1 MAVDPRIRSYIDT
14 RLLPVLDE
22 ELFAAQFEIILL
34 DILQLLHSRPGDA
47 PHTMAYLAYRV
58 SFLYMRS
65 QNEALQGRRGASIGA
80 VLHRIYNHRT
90 PIADISQA
98 APADSFPVLLLLY
111 QLHHALI
118 LNGLRAEGG
127 LEQHD
132 PFEALRL
139 LQVII
144 GAAHGPWQTRL
155 RLQGGVGDYHHAR
168 LASDDGSL
176 RIEIGRARRDTPLN
190 LHLSTWNMQG
200 SSESTD
206 SKWRTAVLQL
216 ARANHVVMIQEAGV
230 VPASARLT
238 RRHAVADQFGQMHD
252 IDQYLWQ
259 AGTSTRP
266 EWYDVFFFDVQR
278 LRVNLA
284 IVVAQSAGLDLLGVR
299 VVSDGLLSPEG
310 APDYRPALGL
320 RLRHAA
326 GAGSGAEEV
335 LVYNFHAISGGGP
348 NAPRMLREISWH
360 TASPYVLLG
369 DFNRAPAP
377 AGTAV
382 SRDNSWVSPP
392 HLARI
397 EPAASNTHPATA
409 PAAMLDY
416 AVINGSTEPVAPG
429 QVGLPCPSDHLSVSY
444 AIRFI

>member
-1 MAVDPRIRSYIDT
+1 MAVDPSIRGYIDT
-14 RLLPVLDE
+14 RLLPALDE

-34 DILQLLHSRPGDA
+34 DILQLLRSRPGDA
-47 PHTMAYLAYRV
+47 RHTMAYLAYRV

-65 QNEALQGRRGASIGA
+65 QNEALQGRRAASIGA
-80 VLHRIYNHRT
+80 VLHRAYNHRT
-90 PIADISQA
+90 PVEAISQA
-98 APADSFPVLLLLY
+98 APGDSFPVLLLLY

-127 LEQHD
+127 PDRHD
-132 PFEALRL
+132 PFDALRL
-139 LQVII
+139 LQVIV
-144 GAAHGPWQTRL
+144 GAAHGPWQTRV
-155 RLQGGVGDYHHAR
+155 RLQGGIGDYHHAR
-168 LASDDGSL
+168 VATDDGAL
-176 RIEIGRARRDTPLN
+176 RIEIGRARRATPLN

-200 SSESTD
+200 SSETTD
-206 SKWRTAVLQL
+206 TKWRTAVLQL
-216 ARANHVVMIQEAGV
+216 ARANHVVMIQEAGM

-238 RRHAVADQFGQMHD
+238 RQHSVADQFGQMHD
-252 IDQYLWQ
+252 ITQYLWQ

-284 IVVAQSAGLDLLGVR
+284 IVVAQSAGLGVR
-299 VVSDGLLSPEG
+299 GVQVVSDGLLGPEG
-310 APDYRPALGL
+310 VPDYRPALGL
-320 RLRHAA
+320 LLCHAA
-326 GAGSGAEEV
+326 GAGREGEEV
-335 LVYNFHAISGGGP
+335 VVYNVHAISGGGP
-348 NAPRMLREISWH
+348 NAPRLLREISWH
-360 TASPYVLLG
+360 TSSPYVLLG

-377 AGTAV
+377 AGTAM

-392 HLARI
+392 HIARI

-409 PAAMLDY
+409 PTAMLDY